1 MKGMQSGR
9 THGYRYKKLSV
20 QNSSNHGWNFTLQNA
35 RGAKEDIFSHGWVG
49 RYTTSLWVQ
58 SPYCEL
64 QLQIFTRK
72 KQSSANLSEKICQY
86 CTYLSRWK
94 LKFQLWLWPTL
105 YRWLVL
111 WFESKSCIQFN
122 KHWLR
127 PWWFAIGNRHF
138 RISMCTSWKTFHSTV
153 TYASLNHDRYQLRD
167 GIYRARIVCGVILS
181 WVSLAHFITH
191 KILIF

>member
-1 MKGMQSGR
+1 MKFYVAERTWSQRRHFQS
-9 THGYRYKKLSV
+9 
-20 QNSSNHGWNFTLQNA
+20 
-35 RGAKEDIFSHGWVG
+35 WVG

-127 PWWFAIGNRHF
+127 PWWFAIGISEFPCAPVGKLFTLLWLMQVWTTTGTNREMEYIEHASF
-138 RISMCTSWKTFHSTV
+138 VEFYGLELAKPISLHTKFWFFKS
-153 TYASLNHDRYQLRD
+153 NN
-167 GIYRARIVCGVILS
+167 ILTLYKCQ
-181 WVSLAHFITH
+181 WFGCLFWNG
-191 KILIF
+191 